1 DVAFA
6 QGYVMAMDRLVQM
19 DLARHKADGTLA
31 ELVGDP
37 LIDGDIQMRVHHLRA
52 TVTQAWQA
60 LAASTDANDVQTA
73 HMLTKF
79 AAGVNAYA
87 ADLKNQVYT
96 LPTALL
102 LVYNP
107 LTFKTWTEV

>member
-1 DVAFA
+1 PALSAPVDVVRDQWGIPHIYGDDPADVAFA

-79 AAGVNAYA
+79 AAG
-87 ADLKNQVYT
+87 
-96 LPTALL
+96 
-102 LVYNP
+102 
-107 LTFKTWTEV
+107 